1 MPEIFKFIIG
11 YLYVEIGGNYPE
23 RFLNVCAANRIRLWD
38 YNKKGKKL
46 YVKMFS
52 SDYLKIRPIR
62 RRCDVT
68 LRIVSRHGLP
78 KKVKPYKKRYGALI
92 GVALYFAVIFLLT
105 NFIWNIEIIGN
116 KKIPKEVILDN
127 CKSIG
132 VFEGAVK
139 SGINCEEARHKLILA
154 NNDISW
160 ASFIIEGSHVT
171 VNITETL
178 KVEKSDTSPSNLV
191 AKCDGVIE
199 RIEIKRGMPMVRV
212 NQAVQ
217 KGELLASGAMQYT
230 DGTTHFVNSSGK
242 VIAKTKIDHTVKI
255 PQYIDKKNYTG
266 VVEIRRQLRIFGIDF
281 PLSFTPI
288 NYTADKK
295 YIDIKVSCGTSYI
308 PIYITE
314 TSFRQYGVSRV
325 KLSRKEMLD
334 YAKNQLKKY
343 ENSKLSQAEILDY
356 TDDIVYNDNNINVT
370 RHYTCRENIAE
381 IKKIKISTVN

>member
-1 MPEIFKFIIG
+1 MPEIFKYIIG

-23 RFLNVCAANRIRLWD
+23 RFFNVCAANRIRLWD

-46 YVKMFS
+46 YVKMFCR
-52 SDYLKIRPIR
+52 DYLNIRPIK

-78 KKVKPYKKRYGALI
+78 KKVRPYKKRYGVLAGI
-92 GVALYFAVIFLLT
+92 ILYFAITFLLT
-105 NFIWNIEIIGN
+105 NFIWNIEVNGN
-116 KKIPKEVILDN
+116 KNISKEVVLEN

-132 VFEGAVK
+132 AFEGAIK
-139 SGINCEEARHKLILA
+139 HKINCEDARHKLILL
-154 NNDISW
+154 NDDISW
-160 ASFIIEGSHVT
+160 ASFIIEGSHLT

-178 KVEKSDTSPSNLV
+178 KVDKSDTSPSNLV

-199 RIEIKRGMPMVRV
+199 KIEIKRGMPTVRV

-217 KGELLASGAMQYT
+217 EGELLASGAMQYT
-230 DGTTHFVNSSGK
+230 DGSTHFVNSSGK
-242 VIAKTKIDHTVKI
+242 VIAKTKKDHTVII

-266 VVEIRRQLRIFGIDF
+266 KNETRRQLRIFGIDF

-325 KLSRKEMLD
+325 KLSRKEMLG

>member
-78 KKVKPYKKRYGALI
+78 KKVKPYKKRYGVLV
-92 GVALYFAVIFLLT
+92 GVALYFAVIVLLT
-105 NFIWNIEIIGN
+105 NFIWNIEINGN

-139 SGINCEEARHKLILA
+139 SRINCEDARHKLILA

-199 RIEIKRGMPMVRV
+199 RIEIKRGMPTVRV

-325 KLSRKEMLD
+325 KLSRKEMLG